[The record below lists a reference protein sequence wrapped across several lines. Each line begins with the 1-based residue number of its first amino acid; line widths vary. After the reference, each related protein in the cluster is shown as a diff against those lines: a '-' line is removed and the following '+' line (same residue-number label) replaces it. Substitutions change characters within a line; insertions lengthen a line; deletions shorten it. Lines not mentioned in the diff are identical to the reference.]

1 MKIDV
6 TDIGVDHVRVQ
17 RQVGMRDRASQ
28 IRVLVAMRVVM
39 SSAVTV
45 RVAVH

>member
-6 TDIGVDHVRVQ
+6 TDVRVKHVRVQ

-28 IRVLVAMRVVM
+28 IRVLVGMRVDV
-39 SSAVTV
+39 AAGVTV